1 MNVLIFGFVEIGREL
16 AVVEVEIWKVVVED
30 CVGGFYGLELGLG
43 SVSGNCDIVQFNS
56 GLIELA
62 SNISQT
68 RTKRRHLF
76 RKAFIN
82 HLPIMALGL
91 ASVKLIRQLCAICS
105 TCSERGS
112 KISYRSIKRGDLLS
126 KSVVGRLELAA
137 PVLAVEQ
144 GGLSCS

>member
-1 MNVLIFGFVEIGREL
+1 M
-16 AVVEVEIWKVVVED
+16 ED
-30 CVGGFYGLELGLG
+30 CIGGFNGLKLGLG

-62 SNISQT
+62 GNISQT
-68 RTKRRHLF
+68 RTKRSHLL

-91 ASVKLIRQLCAICS
+91 ASIQLIRQLCAICS
-105 TCSERGS
+105 TCSELGG
-112 KISYRSIKRGDLLS
+112 KISYRCIKSGDLLS

-144 GGLSCS
+144 GGLGGG